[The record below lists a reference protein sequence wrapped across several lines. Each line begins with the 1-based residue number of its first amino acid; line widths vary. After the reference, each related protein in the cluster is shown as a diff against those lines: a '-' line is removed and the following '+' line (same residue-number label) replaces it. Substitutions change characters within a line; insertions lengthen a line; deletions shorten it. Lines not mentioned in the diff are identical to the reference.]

1 MVVTTH
7 LYVFPL
13 EGFEKNHIC
22 QSSYKDFSSV
32 LTLLR
37 NSISYSLERGNQ
49 IPCKY
54 SSQCMYLLD
63 MSENV
68 SPSVGGCMGAPK
80 MCGQQCPAVVY
91 TLSMVADVLIC
102 QELG

>member
-1 MVVTTH
+1 
-7 LYVFPL
+7 
-13 EGFEKNHIC
+13 
-22 QSSYKDFSSV
+22 
-32 LTLLR
+32 
-37 NSISYSLERGNQ
+37 
-49 IPCKY
+49 
-54 SSQCMYLLD
+54 MYLLD
-63 MSENV
+63 MSKNV